1 MGGTGWNWQSKLIVA
16 CTCGGVVVGGVGWLA
31 SEHPITRP
39 RTASGWCFWLR
50 LGELFLV
57 LELDDLVL
65 LAFRSAAWSDRYGL
79 VEELVVERRSLAL
92 LNFHI
97 LGDKLDIFLSLLSV
111 CDVLW
116 RGPSL
121 LGATSARVLR

>member
-57 LELDDLVL
+57 LELDDLEVL
-65 LAFRSAAWSDRYGL
+65 VGLSEFIDHVESDACVRH
-79 VEELVVERRSLAL
+79 VQ
-92 LNFHI
+92 F
-97 LGDKLDIFLSLLSV
+97 FQ
-111 CDVLW
+111 
-116 RGPSL
+116 
-121 LGATSARVLR
+121 LR